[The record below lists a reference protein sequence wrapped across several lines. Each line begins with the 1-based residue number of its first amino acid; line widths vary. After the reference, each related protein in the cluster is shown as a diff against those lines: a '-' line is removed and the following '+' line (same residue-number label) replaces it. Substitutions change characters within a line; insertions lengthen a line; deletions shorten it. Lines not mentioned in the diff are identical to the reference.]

1 MTRTATIC
9 LCSLLLLLSFVLYRQ
24 TRATNRTVSA
34 IVGADSETEDSSIV
48 LPAVSSAW
56 SNMNARLARSTSNPA
71 AIGPSD
77 FTAQMINESSNEVT
91 VSAEALGARA
101 KDLLARAAL
110 DMIGVDPAAEQF
122 WLAAIN
128 DPNLPSE
135 ERHELIESLSE
146 AGFTDAGHVT
156 TDDLPLIASRIALIE
171 ELAPGALDSVNAAAF
186 QDAYRDLLN
195 MFGSIITTERAAEPE
210 VTDIS
215 GTGE

>member
-9 LCSLLLLLSFVLYRQ
+9 FCSLLLLLGIVVYRQ
-24 TRATNRTVSA
+24 ARATHHSVSA
-34 IVGADSETEDSSIV
+34 IASSDTEPEDNSIV

-56 SNMNARLARSTSNPA
+56 SNMNARVVRPANTSAGFVPPELTAST
-71 AIGPSD
+71 
-77 FTAQMINESSNEVT
+77 NEISAEVT
-91 VSAEALGARA
+91 VSADALGARA
-101 KDLLARAAL
+101 KDLLAHAAL
-110 DMIGVDPAAEQF
+110 DTVGIDPDAEQF

-128 DPNLPSE
+128 DPNLSSE

-146 AGFTDAGHVT
+146 AGFADARRVT

-171 ELAPGALDSVNAAAF
+171 EVAPNALDSVNAAAF
-186 QDAYRDLLN
+186 QDAYRELLN

-210 VTDIS
+210 TDI

>member
-1 MTRTATIC
+1 MMRTATIC
-9 LCSLLLLLSFVLYRQ
+9 LCSLLLLLAFVLYRQ
-24 TRATNRTVSA
+24 AGTTNRTVRA
-34 IVGADSETEDSSIV
+34 IGPSDTETEDSSVV

-56 SNMNARLARSTSNPA
+56 SNMNARLVRPA
-71 AIGPSD
+71 NSSADFAPSD
-77 FTAQMINESSNEVT
+77 FAALPISESSNEVA

-110 DMIGVDPAAEQF
+110 ESVGVDPDAEQF

-146 AGFTDAGHVT
+146 AGFADPAHVT
-156 TDDLPLIASRIALIE
+156 ADDLPLIASRIALIE
-171 ELAPGALDSVNAAAF
+171 EIAPSAVDGVNAAAL

-195 MFGSIITTERAAEPE
+195 MFGSIITTERAVE
-210 VTDIS
+210 TDALTVS

>member
-9 LCSLLLLLSFVLYRQ
+9 LCSLLLLLGIVVYRQ
-24 TRATNRTVSA
+24 GHARSHAAAA
-34 IVGADSETEDSSIV
+34 IPGSNTEPEDNSVV

-56 SNMNARLARSTSNPA
+56 TNMNARLGRPAKSSTVFANTDS
-71 AIGPSD
+71 
-77 FTAQMINESSNEVT
+77 TTLTNEASNEVT
-91 VSAEALGARA
+91 VSPGALGARA

-110 DMIGVDPAAEQF
+110 DAVGVDPDAEQF

-128 DPNLPSE
+128 DPNLASE

-146 AGFTDAGHVT
+146 AGFADARRVT

-171 ELAPGALDSVNAAAF
+171 EVAPNALDSVNAAAF
-186 QDAYRDLLN
+186 QDAYRELLN

-210 VTDIS
+210 ADP